1 MSTSNNQLEQV
12 FPDEMI
18 STSNNQLEQVFQDD
32 TYQLTGVAVSKE
44 GRLFTCYPLWPGPRK
59 WGVVEITGPDTYKP
73 YPNEDWNS
81 WKKGDDGKNK
91 WVCVQAVY
99 VDAEN
104 YLWVVDPACPYM
116 EQVYD
121 NSFKLVKFNLATNSI
136 EEVYRFDGVL
146 SNKSYINDVRVDTNR
161 KVAYLT
167 NMNEG
172 GIVVV
177 NLQTGTIRQL
187 LQNHYSV
194 KHDPSF
200 KLIVDGKEFKKEGQ
214 PVHLH
219 SDGIA
224 LTPDGEWLYYKPL
237 TDNKL
242 YRIRTAFLRNEEL
255 SDNERGL
262 GVEDLGMFA
271 VTDGMIF
278 DNNGNLYQGDYQN
291 YKMVRI
297 TPDQKMED
305 VVADERLIWPD
316 SYSISDD
323 GYLYISCSQINKQ
336 PDYNEGE
343 NKRTTPYAIYRMKL
357 PGS

>member
-1 MSTSNNQLEQV
+1 MSTRSHQLEQV
-12 FPDEMI
+12 F
-18 STSNNQLEQVFQDD
+18 SDD
-32 TYQLTGVAVSKE
+32 TYQVTGVAISKD
-44 GRLFTCYPLWPGPRK
+44 GRLFACYPLWPGPHK
-59 WGVVEITGPDTYKP
+59 YDVVEILPNNQVKP
-73 YPNEDWNS
+73 YPDEQWNS
-81 WKKGDDGKNK
+81 WKEGDDGKNK

-99 VDAEN
+99 VDDEN
-104 YLWVVDPACPYM
+104 YLWVVDPACVYM

-121 NSFKLVKFNLATNSI
+121 NSFKLVKFNLPTNSI

-146 SNKSYINDVRVDTNR
+146 SSKSYINDVRVDTRR

-177 NLQTGTIRQL
+177 NLETGKSREL
-187 LQNHYSV
+187 LRNHYSV
-194 KHDPSF
+194 KHDPAF
-200 KLIVDGKEFKKEGQ
+200 KLVVDGKEFKKKGK

-242 YRIRTAFLRNEEL
+242 YRIRTEALRNEEL
-255 SDNERGL
+255 PEDEL
-262 GVEDLGMFA
+262 EAAVEDLGTFA

-278 DNNGNLYQGDYQN
+278 DPAGNLYQGDYQN

-297 TPDQKMED
+297 TPELKQED
-305 VVADERLIWPD
+305 VVADEMLIWPD
-316 SYSISDD
+316 SYSISAD

-343 NKRTTPYAIYRMKL
+343 NKRTTPYAIYRMKF
-357 PGS
+357 PDA

>member
-12 FPDEMI
+12 F
-18 STSNNQLEQVFQDD
+18 SDD
-32 TYQLTGVAVSKE
+32 TYQLTGVAVSKD
-44 GRLFTCYPLWPGPRK
+44 GRLFTCYPLWPGPHK
-59 WGVVEITGPDTYKP
+59 YDVVEILPGNMVKP
-73 YPNEDWNS
+73 YPDEDWNS
-81 WKKGDDGKNK
+81 WKEGDDGKNK

-99 VDAEN
+99 VDNEN
-104 YLWVVDPACPYM
+104 YLWVVDPACPKM

-121 NSFKLVKFNLATNSI
+121 NSYKLIKFDLASNSI

-146 SNKSYINDVRVDTNR
+146 SNKSYINDVRVDTER

-177 NLQTGTIRQL
+177 DLKTGTIRQL
-187 LQNHYSV
+187 LHNHYSV

-200 KLIVDGKEFKKEGQ
+200 KLIVDGKEFKKDGQ

-255 SDNERGL
+255 SEDKL
-262 GVEDLGMFA
+262 AAAVEDLGTFVA
-271 VTDGMIF
+271 TDGMIF
-278 DNNGNLYQGDYQN
+278 DKRGNLYQGDYQN
-291 YKMVRI
+291 YKMVKI
-297 TPDQKMED
+297 TPAHKKED
-305 VVADERLIWPD
+305 LVADEKLIWPD

-343 NKRTTPYAIYRMKL
+343 NKRTTSYSIYRIKL
-357 PGS
+357 LAT

>member
-1 MSTSNNQLEQV
+1 MSTSSNQLELV
-12 FPDEMI
+12 F
-18 STSNNQLEQVFQDD
+18 SDD

-44 GRLFTCYPLWPGPRK
+44 GRVFTCYPLWPGPHK
-59 WGVVEITGPDTYKP
+59 WGVVEIVGTEACRPFPD
-73 YPNEDWNS
+73 EQWNS

-99 VDAEN
+99 VDEDN
-104 YLWVVDPACPYM
+104 YLWVVDPACPFM

-121 NSFKLVKFNLATNSI
+121 NSFKLVKFNLATDSI

-146 SNKSYINDVRVDTNR
+146 SNQSYINDVRVDTQR

-167 NMNEG
+167 NSNEG

-177 NLQTGTIRQL
+177 DLETGTSREL
-187 LQNHYSV
+187 LRKHYSV

-200 KLIVDGKEFKKEGQ
+200 TLIVDGKEFKKQGQ
-214 PVHLH
+214 PVHLQ

-224 LTPDGEWLYYKPL
+224 MTPDGEWLYFKPL

-242 YRIRTAFLRNEEL
+242 YRIRTEVLRHEEL
-255 SDNERGL
+255 PEANREAA
-262 GVEDLGMFA
+262 VEDLGRWA

-278 DNNGNLYQGDYQN
+278 DTSGNLYLGDYQN
-291 YKMVRI
+291 YKMIQI
-297 TPDQKMED
+297 TPAHQMED

-316 SYSISDD
+316 SYSISPD

>member
-1 MSTSNNQLEQV
+1 MSTSNYQLE
-12 FPDEMI
+12 PTT
-18 STSNNQLEQVFQDD
+18 STSNVLLQKVFSDD
-32 TYQLTGVAVSKE
+32 TYQLTGVAVSKD
-44 GRLFTCYPLWPGPRK
+44 GRLFTCYPLWPGPHK
-59 WGVVEITGPDTYKP
+59 YGVVEIFPDNQVKP
-73 YPNEDWNS
+73 YPNETMNS
-81 WKKGDDGKNK
+81 WKEGEDGKNK

-99 VDAEN
+99 VDDDN

-121 NSFKLVKFNLATNSI
+121 NSFKLVKFNLATNTI

-146 SNKSYINDVRVDTNR
+146 SDKSYINDVRVDTNR

-167 NMNEG
+167 NSNEG

-177 NLQTGTIRQL
+177 NLETGTIRQL
-187 LQNHYSV
+187 LTNHYSV

-200 KLIVDGKEFKKEGQ
+200 TLIVDGKEFKKKGK
-214 PVHLH
+214 PVHLQ

-242 YRIRTAFLRNEEL
+242 YRIQTEFLRNEEL
-255 SDNERGL
+255 TDEDREAA
-262 GVEDLGMFA
+262 VEDLGRFS

-278 DNNGNLYQGDYQN
+278 DNTGNLYLGDYQN
-291 YKMVRI
+291 YKMMKI
-297 TPDQKMED
+297 TPTLSMEEI
-305 VVADERLIWPD
+305 VADERLIWPD
-316 SYSISDD
+316 SYSISED

-343 NKRTTPYAIYRMKL
+343 NKRTTPYVIYRMKL